1 MQKFLDS
8 HKNLAACI
16 LLAALCAG
24 SVSPAQAEDVAKG
37 VLIVRG
43 GAANMDVLVALGTSM
58 AWGFS
63 TVVTFFGLDQHVYFE
78 GGAAVITMVLLGKL
92 LEARA
97 KARTSEAIE
106 SLMQYQVPVVEIP
119 TDVEISTVL
128 TEDEIPKV
136 IMKEISQKVKKVVS
150 TAGPAFHEK
159 SAKNSKSN
167 AKTSRKDVMQKKYK
181 KPIKRGAKKK

>member
-1 MQKFLDS
+1 
-8 HKNLAACI
+8 
-16 LLAALCAG
+16 
-24 SVSPAQAEDVAKG
+24 
-37 VLIVRG
+37 
-43 GAANMDVLVALGTSM
+43 
-58 AWGFS
+58 
-63 TVVTFFGLDQHVYFE
+63 
-78 GGAAVITMVLLGKL
+78 
-92 LEARA
+92 
-97 KARTSEAIE
+97 
-106 SLMQYQVPVVEIP
+106 MQYQVPVVEIP

-167 AKTSRKDVMQKKYK
+167 VKSSRRDVMQKKYK